1 MKVND
6 AEDKQPSVRRRSLL
20 RGGAVLAGAG
30 LAGTAMAQPAAAA
43 AVPPVGLGSDNAET
57 TSTGLTVNGT
67 DGDPAVAALRLNNAA
82 GPSLYLNP
90 LEEAWN
96 GSLNIGEIA
105 NTTLGPL
112 IGVQDPT
119 ADDADTGVTSF
130 LATGIDLEFLPTP
143 VAVPQTRLA
152 DTRTAAGRT
161 GILRT
166 SANAYRSDF
175 KLHQGAWVDVLVAPT
190 VDGIELSSIFIN
202 LTAVASN
209 GTGFLA
215 VYPPG
220 ANPGTSTLNV
230 VRGQTIAN
238 AAFVAV
244 REVDDPATA
253 TSYYAIRVYTT
264 AECFLIVDLT
274 GAIIQGAPIGE
285 AAARRAAA
293 TRRPSIIKQMLA
305 KVGRR
310 S

>member
-43 AVPPVGLGSDNAET
+43 AVPPVGLGTDNAET

-67 DGDPAVAALRLNNAA
+67 DGDADVAALRLSNAA
-82 GPSLYLNP
+82 GPSLYLEP

-96 GSLNIGEIA
+96 GSLKVGEVA

-119 ADDADTGVTSF
+119 ADSADTAVTSF

-143 VAVPQTRLA
+143 VAVPQTRLV
-152 DTRTAAGRT
+152 DTRTAAGRK
-161 GILRT
+161 GIIRT
-166 SANAYRSDF
+166 SANAFRSDF
-175 KLHQGAWVDVLVAPT
+175 KLNQGAWVDVLVAPT
-190 VDGIELSSIFIN
+190 ADGFDLSSVFIN
-202 LTAVASN
+202 LTAVSANAS
-209 GTGFLA
+209 GFLA

-220 ANPGTSTLNV
+220 SYPGTSTLNV
-230 VRGQTIAN
+230 AKGQTVAN
-238 AAFVAV
+238 SAFVAV
-244 REVDDPATA
+244 REVDDPATNV
-253 TSYYAIRVYTT
+253 SYYAVRVYGT
-264 AECFLIVDLT
+264 AESFLIVDLT
-274 GAIIQGAPIGE
+274 GAIVQGSVIGE
-285 AAARRAAA
+285 AAARRVAA
-293 TRRPSIIKQMLA
+293 TRRPSIVKQMLA

>member
-30 LAGTAMAQPAAAA
+30 LAGTAMVPPAAAA
-43 AVPPVGLGSDNAET
+43 AGPVVALGSDNAET

-67 DGDPAVAALRLNNAA
+67 DGDPEVAALRLNNAA
-82 GPSLYLNP
+82 GPSLYLQP
-90 LEEAWN
+90 LDEAWN
-96 GSLNIGEIA
+96 GSLKIGEIA

-112 IGVQDPT
+112 IGVSDPT
-119 ADDADTGVTSF
+119 ADVADTAVTSF

-143 VAVPQTRLA
+143 VAVPQTRLV
-152 DTRTAAGRT
+152 DTRTAAGRK
-161 GILRT
+161 GILST
-166 SANAYRSDF
+166 SANAFRSDF

-190 VDGIELSSIFIN
+190 ADGFELSSVFVN
-202 LTAVASN
+202 VTAVDPN
-209 GTGFLA
+209 GKGFLA
-215 VYPPG
+215 AYPPG
-220 ANPGTSTLNV
+220 AYPGTSTLNV
-230 VRGQTIAN
+230 VKGQNVAN
-238 AAFVAV
+238 GAFVAV
-244 REVDDPATA
+244 REVDDASSDA
-253 TSYYAIRVYTT
+253 SYYAVRVYTT

-274 GAIIQGAPIGE
+274 GAIVQGAAIGE